1 MTRPGLPALICTL
14 CCTVPI
20 TALEPPSVL
29 IVGGSGRI
37 GTAVAIHLLQRRPEL
52 QITLAGR
59 SAERGAAATAEVAA
73 EAADCD
79 FLELNY
85 RDAAAMRNA
94 CDGVD
99 AVVHVAGP
107 FVGKSKLEPL
117 KAAIASETPVYV
129 DVSDPLEYIDEAKQL
144 DARKTSA
151 LLCAGA
157 FPGFSNVL
165 AVEAAHV
172 LGEPVKDLNFSYFTA
187 GLGGSG
193 AVNLDITNYGFGPPV
208 PRVVDGQLTQTEAY
222 AGSDFGTI
230 EYDGLNAECW
240 AWPFPEAATTGEFL
254 KITGSSRAGMGTA
267 PAIWNTVLRLMVDV
281 VPRAWWSSKRFSEG
295 LARFSEPLVRV
306 TDAFV
311 GESHAMRVDV
321 SSATSAATVAAV
333 QRHDSFRRCVGQSCA
348 EFVLD
353 ALDQATPGVAL
364 PEERYADAA
373 SRERILAR
381 LSSTPGTTGYRVG

>member
-1 MTRPGLPALICTL
+1 MTRPPGLPALICTL
-14 CCTVPI
+14 CCTAL
-20 TALEPPSVL
+20 TAALAPSVL
-29 IVGGSGRI
+29 VVGGTGRI

-52 QITLAGR
+52 QVILAGR
-59 SAERGAAATAEVAA
+59 SAERGTAATAEVAA
-73 EAADCD
+73 EAADCG
-79 FLELNY
+79 FLELDY
-85 RDAAAMRNA
+85 RDAAAMRKA
-94 CDGVD
+94 CDGID

-107 FVGKSKLEPL
+107 FVGKNKLEPL

-129 DVSDPLEYIDEAKQL
+129 DVGDPLEYIDEAKQL

-172 LGEPVKDLNFSYFTA
+172 LDEPVKDLNFSYFTA

-208 PRVVDGQLTQTEAY
+208 PRIENGQLTRTEAY
-222 AGSDFGTI
+222 AGTDFGTI
-230 EYDGLNAECW
+230 AYDGLSAECW

-267 PAIWNTVLRLMVDV
+267 PRIWNTVLRLMVAV
-281 VPRAWWSSKRFSEG
+281 VPRAWWSSRRFSEG

-321 SSATSAATVAAV
+321 SSATSERSVAAV

-364 PEERYADAA
+364 PEERYADRA
-373 SRERILAR
+373 SREQILAR
-381 LSSTPGTTGYRVG
+381 LSTTPGTTGYRVG

>member
-1 MTRPGLPALICTL
+1 MNSSSSTTK
-14 CCTVPI
+14 T
-20 TALEPPSVL
+20 PP
-29 IVGGSGRI
+29 RC
-37 GTAVAIHLLQRRPEL
+37 A
-52 QITLAGR
+52 
-59 SAERGAAATAEVAA
+59 
-73 EAADCD
+73 
-79 FLELNY
+79 
-85 RDAAAMRNA
+85 A

-107 FVGKSKLEPL
+107 FVGQNKLEPL
-117 KAAIASETPVYV
+117 KASIESETPVYV
-129 DVSDPLEYIDEAKQL
+129 DVSDPLEYIDEAQRL

-230 EYDGLNAECW
+230 EYDGLNAERERGSS
-240 AWPFPEAATTGEFL
+240 PSGDDGRVPQTL
-254 KITGSSRAGMGTA
+254 GSSRAGMGTA

-381 LSSTPGTTGYRVG
+381 LSSTPGTTGYRVESVLVFFKFMGPQTIDRRGERITRRRRRRVATPSTAWTWLFETSRTPRRRSAAVPRG